1 MYDLG
6 FFLVELF
13 AIMTCLLFIF
23 VYSTIS
29 SDLIVVL
36 IGFLLYLVLLIPFT
50 TVFDLL
56 NHNIT
61 LIPLEEQ
68 IFFNSIL
75 YFCELVNM
83 IIGVILFI
91 ELIYLF
97 FLN

>member
-1 MYDLG
+1 MYDLS

-13 AIMTCLLFIF
+13 TIMTCFLFIF

-36 IGFLLYLVLLIPFT
+36 IGFLLYLVLLIPFIII
-50 TVFDLL
+50 FDAL

-61 LIPLEEQ
+61 LVPLEEKL
-68 IFFNSIL
+68 FLNFIL
-75 YFCELVNM
+75 YFCELINV